1 MLENAT
7 AQEIF
12 DVLIDLQL
20 PDNPFETELTDE
32 QFSKFNEKYIEMPN
46 RKFKDTDDM
55 QTDLIDML
63 TIERENAF
71 IVGFEIAK
79 AIYSIRQIQTKT

>member
-20 PDNPFETELTDE
+20 PDNPFETKLTDE
-32 QFSKFNEKYIEMPN
+32 QFSKFNEKYIEIPN

-79 AIYSIRQIQTKT
+79 AIYSIRQIQAKT